1 VNQPGPAPRPIG
13 RYGERSPRRH
23 AALVVVVGLVAVA
36 FLGWLG
42 WAALHAATPA
52 SRSEVLAFTVV
63 NPHQVRVRFEVTAA
77 HGSPVTCSLQAIDA
91 SHTTVGISSVVVPA
105 AAQDR
110 REAETVITTRDK
122 AVTAIVAGCRVAT
135 KN

>member
-1 VNQPGPAPRPIG
+1 
-13 RYGERSPRRH
+13 
-23 AALVVVVGLVAVA
+23 
-36 FLGWLG
+36 
-42 WAALHAATPA
+42 
-52 SRSEVLAFTVV
+52 
-63 NPHQVRVRFEVTAA
+63 
-77 HGSPVTCSLQAIDA
+77 
-91 SHTTVGISSVVVPA
+91 VGISSVVVPA